1 MTGKI
6 AATESSLDTSAPTR
20 RLVEYERRKP
30 GASGTPI
37 VLADGQQWLLAN
49 PTYRATSNGLTQPSV
64 DHLLDVVFDCSVLAT
79 SLRFT
84 DFFELAGQL
93 LKANYDLGDDELS
106 HLLSV
111 SAGAETREF
120 IERILSALFGTDSE
134 RTYTSWVRAS
144 LLTNGLEDVEIP
156 ARDLTHVLAILVA
169 TKRTVP
175 LSTFAE
181 ACRLAESRA
190 RLEALI

>member
-6 AATESSLDTSAPTR
+6 AATESSWNTSADEEAR
-20 RLVEYERRKP
+20 EYERRKP

-49 PTYRATSNGLTQPSV
+49 LTYRATSNGLTQPSV

-120 IERILSALFGTDSE
+120 IERILSALLAQTARE
-134 RTYTSWVRAS
+134 HTRAGS
-144 LLTNGLEDVEIP
+144 G
-156 ARDLTHVLAILVA
+156 R
-169 TKRTVP
+169 
-175 LSTFAE
+175 
-181 ACRLAESRA
+181 AC
-190 RLEALI
+190 